1 MRDLP
6 ASREKFP
13 VAAGKRAGQWR
24 KTAFLSDTSTLF
36 PPLSGNF
43 EQGSFCVLAGR
54 SQGNFA
60 GPPSF
65 WSSSARLRRL
75 MPPDTPPSWHKP
87 YPSIVAPRWRN
98 IFLITHDPQPI

>member
-13 VAAGKRAGQWR
+13 VAAGKRSGQWR
-24 KTAFLSDTSTLF
+24 ETAFLSDTCTLF
-36 PPLSGNF
+36 PLFSGNF

-75 MPPDTPPSWHKP
+75 MRPATLPHPGINLPLDR
-87 YPSIVAPRWRN
+87 VAKMAKY
-98 IFLITHDPQPI
+98 L